1 MYLICL
7 KLLKVMKL
15 DVYVGFLMYNCIW
28 LEYKIISS
36 LYNYVFVWVFKI
48 IVYSEDWELIGI
60 LVIVRLK
67 FVFKDIGV
75 KE

>member
-1 MYLICL
+1 
-7 KLLKVMKL
+7 MKL

-60 LVIVRLK
+60 LVIISLK